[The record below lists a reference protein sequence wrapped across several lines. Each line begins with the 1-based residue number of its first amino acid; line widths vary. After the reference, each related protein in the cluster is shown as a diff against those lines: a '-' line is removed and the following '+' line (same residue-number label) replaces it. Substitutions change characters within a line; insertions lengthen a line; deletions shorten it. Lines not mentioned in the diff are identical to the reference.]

1 MSPDPVQKLPA
12 PYDARWQAL
21 AARLTHYRRRLQS
34 AAAAPARKRDEAG
47 AYALRTLAAT
57 AQRLQAFAVKHL
69 RFFNSGA
76 ASAHVPPGYSRDYA
90 LALALHQVGFD
101 VEVLEQAAHQRL
113 NPLDAADP
121 AVLANADRLARHA
134 VDAAKAAALLP
145 ADATALTYF
154 QKSPVIRVIPYAPV
168 ALLGVPYSLR
178 QVPRDSLSIPH
189 DVGHAVYWNSPAV
202 ADGLPEA
209 LPAWLGGHPAGSWIE
224 EVFAD
229 LFSARVAGP
238 VAAYSLQDLLF
249 RQGDDTFLTHDG
261 DHPIP
266 ALRPFIYSHLYA
278 RNGQRRAARAL
289 SRAWRRRLKGRFGR
303 EAVVVALGLG
313 ARAAIDDL
321 ISAEA
326 PPALAKPLDRL
337 IDEVERVLGGVRA
350 APVWAGPF
358 AEAGAQAEAGPA
370 EAEYR
375 ELNKRVARVAEV
387 PERAE
392 VREAAD
398 PWSAWAERIAP
409 EPGRRLTRA
418 QWLALAQG
426 RGWTPEYPGNWPT
439 SGQ

>member
-1 MSPDPVQKLPA
+1 MNPDPVEKLPA
-12 PYDARWQAL
+12 PYDARWQTL
-21 AARLTHYRRRLQS
+21 AVRLAQYRRRLKT
-34 AAAAPARKRDEAG
+34 AAAASARKRDEAST
-47 AYALRTLAAT
+47 YALRMLAAT
-57 AQRLQAFAVKHL
+57 AQRLQAFAAKHL
-69 RFFNSGA
+69 RFFSSGA
-76 ASAHVPPGYSRDYA
+76 ASAQVPPGYSREYA
-90 LALALHQVGFD
+90 LALALHQAGFD
-101 VEVLEQAAHQRL
+101 MEVLEQAAQQRL
-113 NPLDAADP
+113 SPLDAVDL
-121 AVLANADRLARHA
+121 AVLATADRLARHA

-168 ALLGVPYSLR
+168 ALIGVPYSLKL
-178 QVPRDSLSIPH
+178 VPQDHLSIPH

-202 ADGLPEA
+202 ADSLPAA
-209 LPAWLGGHPAGSWIE
+209 LPAWLGSHPAGRWVE

-238 VAAYSLQDLLF
+238 VAGFSLQDLLF

-266 ALRPFIYSHLYA
+266 ALRPFIYSHLCV
-278 RNGQRRAARAL
+278 RNGQRRAARSL
-289 SRAWRRRLKGRFGR
+289 SRAWRQRLKARFGR

-313 ARAAIDDL
+313 AHEALDDL

-326 PPALAKPLDRL
+326 PPALEKPLDRL
-337 IDEVERVLGGVRA
+337 IDDVEQMLGGVRA
-350 APVWAGPF
+350 APVWAGRF

-375 ELNKRVARVAEV
+375 EFNKRAARVAEV

-398 PWSAWAERIAP
+398 PWSAWAGRIAP
-409 EPGRRLTRA
+409 ELGRRLTRT